1 MKEQLQALYMGDF
14 SDAEVTRVECLLV
27 AIDPEKMLQ
36 NFGFGQSETAEQSY
50 ESLAGLLGESLT
62 DRLASLIAKLLRLLS
77 DADPAK
83 VINNPSWLQRITG
96 NYLEASI
103 NYLKA
108 RQGIDT
114 LLEETETVATRLEV
128 LLVEINKQQRQLHI
142 EIAGLRLHIAAG
154 RLYMARDPC
163 SPSSQVKAYGFDNA
177 GERFARR
184 LTNLTALLASHE
196 MTAVQLD
203 MAYTQTADLLA
214 RYYESSH
221 VLVPIWREH
230 TLTLQLS
237 KKNTPIQRRLAQQA
251 YQALKNNLSQPG

>member
-1 MKEQLQALYMGDF
+1 MKEQLHALSMGDF
-14 SDAEVTRVECLLV
+14 SDAEVTQIECLLA
-27 AIDPEKMLQ
+27 AIDPEQMLQ
-36 NFGFGQSETAEQSY
+36 NFGFEQRETAEQCY
-50 ESLAGLLGESLT
+50 DSLAGLLGESLT
-62 DRLASLIAKLLRLLS
+62 DRLACLITELLRLLS

-108 RQGIDT
+108 RQGIDA
-114 LLEETETVATRLEV
+114 LLEETETVAARLEV
-128 LLVEINKQQRQLHI
+128 LLVEINKQQVQLRI
-142 EIAGLRLHIAAG
+142 ETAGLRLHIAAG
-154 RLYMARDPC
+154 RLYRVRDPC
-163 SPSSQVKAYGFDNA
+163 SSSSQVETYGFDNTE
-177 GERFARR
+177 ERFARR

-214 RYYESSH
+214 RYYESSR

-230 TLTLQLS
+230 TLTLQLNQ
-237 KKNTPIQRRLAQQA
+237 KNTPIQGRLAQQA
-251 YQALKNNLSQPG
+251 YHTLKNNLS